1 MKMNME
7 QWTKELLE
15 APVKKAIPVL
25 SFPSI
30 QLLDITVR
38 DLISDSVLQAKGMK
52 AVADRTPKAG
62 GSVSLMD
69 LSVEAECFGAPIR
82 VADDEVPTVV
92 GSVLDTEIDEDERM
106 AQAEA
111 MEVPEIG
118 AGRTQIYIDAIAKAV
133 DKITDRPVFAGVIG
147 PFSLAGR
154 LMDVTSSM
162 IYCYDEPD
170 MVHIVLEK
178 ATEFIINYIN
188 AYKAVGAN
196 GVVMAE
202 PLAGLLSPM
211 LAQEFS
217 GDYCKKIVEA
227 VRDENF
233 AFIYHNCGN
242 TANVTLDSILSCG
255 ANAYH
260 FGNAVDMAEIL
271 SKVPADTICMGN
283 VDPAGEFRNGTP
295 ESVRKATL
303 DVMEKCCSHP
313 NFVISSGC
321 DIPPLSSWDNID
333 AFFAAVDE
341 YYAG

>member
-1 MKMNME
+1 MD

-15 APVKKAIPVL
+15 APVKKALPVL

-30 QLLDITVR
+30 QLLGITVN
-38 DLISDSVLQAKGMK
+38 DLISDSAIQAKGMK

-69 LSVEAECFGAPIR
+69 LSVEAECFGAEIR
-82 VADDEVPTVV
+82 VSDDEVPTVV

-111 MEVPEIG
+111 MEVPAIG

-133 DKITDRPVFAGVIG
+133 EDITDRPVFAGVIG

-170 MVHIVLEK
+170 MVHVVLEK
-178 ATEFIINYIN
+178 ATEFIINYIK
-188 AYKAVGAN
+188 AYKEVGAN

-202 PLAGLLSPM
+202 PLAGLLSPA

-217 GDYCKKIVEA
+217 GDYCKKIVDA

-255 ANAYH
+255 ASAYH

-283 VDPAGEFRNGTP
+283 VDPAGQFRNGTP
-295 ESVRKATL
+295 ASVREATL
-303 DVMEKCCSHP
+303 EVMEKCCSYP

-341 YYAG
+341 YYAK

>member
-38 DLISDSVLQAKGMK
+38 DLISDSTLQAKGMK

-69 LSVEAECFGAPIR
+69 LSECFGAPIR

-92 GSVLDTEIDEDERM
+92 GSVLDTEIEEDERM
-106 AQAEA
+106 EQAEA
-111 MEVPEIG
+111 MQVPEIG
-118 AGRTQIYIDAIAKAV
+118 AGRTQIYIDAIAKV
-133 DKITDRPVFAGVIG
+133 VEEITDRPVFAGVIG

-170 MVHIVLEK
+170 MVHVVLEK

-217 GDYCKKIVEA
+217 GDYCKKIVDA

-271 SKVPADTICMGN
+271 SKVPADMIGFTQ
-283 VDPAGEFRNGTP
+283 
-295 ESVRKATL
+295 
-303 DVMEKCCSHP
+303 
-313 NFVISSGC
+313 
-321 DIPPLSSWDNID
+321 
-333 AFFAAVDE
+333 
-341 YYAG
+341 

>member
-38 DLISDSVLQAKGMK
+38 DLISDSTLQAKGMK

-92 GSVLDTEIDEDERM
+92 GSVLDTEIEEDERM
-106 AQAEA
+106 EQAEA
-111 MEVPEIG
+111 MQVPKTG
-118 AGRTQIYIDAIAKAV
+118 AGRTQIYIDAIAKV
-133 DKITDRPVFAGVIG
+133 VEEITDRPVFAGVIG

-170 MVHIVLEK
+170 MVHVVLEK

-217 GDYCKKIVEA
+217 GDYCKKIVDA

-313 NFVISSGC
+313 NFIISSGC
-321 DIPPLSSWDNID
+321 DIPPMSSWDNID

-341 YYAG
+341 FYAK